1 MDDSVIHD
9 LSDAQ
14 MAVLA
19 GGRFSF
25 NLQVAPVVAVNT
37 AVVPALQANAGA
49 SVGLGVLGGS
59 GSSLLAQIT
68 SLNLVSV
75 I

>member
-1 MDDSVIHD
+1 MDNCMIRD

-19 GGRFSF
+19 GGRF
-25 NLQVAPVVAVNT
+25 NLQVAPVISVNT

-59 GSSLLAQIT
+59 GSALLAQIT
-68 SLNLVSV
+68 GLNLLSV

>member
-1 MDDSVIHD
+1 MNDCMIRD

-19 GGRFSF
+19 GGRFS
-25 NLQVAPVVAVNT
+25 LQVAPVISINT
-37 AVVPALQANAGA
+37 AVVPALQTNAGA

-59 GSSLLAQIT
+59 GSALLAQLT
-68 SLNLVSV
+68 GLSLVSV